1 MREDKSQL
9 MNYAMY
15 GGVFLGLFWVFK
27 YFFVIGSTQMP
38 VLSAIGS
45 FLAVG
50 TPIILFNYLV
60 KYKTLIVDNKMRY
73 WHGVQFGIMLFFF
86 ASLLE
91 AFIAFIHVTWIDPA
105 FVGRI
110 YTNALEMVKS
120 MNLGSTLVDSIENQ
134 PLPTNFN
141 YIVSN
146 IILADVLVGIVLSM
160 LIVPMAIRF
169 TPKSPIVKS

>member
-9 MNYAMY
+9 INYAMY

-60 KYKTLIVDNKMRY
+60 KYKTLIVDNKMHY

-120 MNLGSTLVDSIENQ
+120 MNLGSALVDSIENQ

-169 TPKSPIVKS
+169 TPKSSIVKS